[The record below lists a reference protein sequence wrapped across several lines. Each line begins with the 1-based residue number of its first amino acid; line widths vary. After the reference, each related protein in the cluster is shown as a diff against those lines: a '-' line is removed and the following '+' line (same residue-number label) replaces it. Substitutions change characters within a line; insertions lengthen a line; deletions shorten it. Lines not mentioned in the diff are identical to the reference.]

1 MRNEDELLS
10 YTLSDKI
17 LLEILMNKKTFY
29 GEYTL
34 LHWIELILTKNIVL
48 PEYQRSFVWKKEQV
62 ENFLK
67 KLKNGTFVPPVII
80 GSLDRGVHNENII
93 LDGQQRLTSIL
104 LGYLGVYPKEDS
116 FKMTDDPLYVSDS
129 DAGDDDEIMIAWSF
143 KLLTNDSRNK
153 TKADIL
159 TNIENAKYDPIDA
172 SACLDDSFLNQAYLG
187 FSYIVPVGENEQ
199 SQQKFYSTVFHDI
212 NQQGV
217 ALQGQ
222 ESRRSLYY
230 LNTELVPYF
239 EPMPL
244 INILKLNQG
253 GKVYR
258 YDYVRALALL
268 TQFNKDGNEGS
279 VAKRCKSQ
287 ERFELY
293 YEQYI
298 NAVVVDDDSPMFG
311 KFSTTI
317 GVTNISPRTTRLKE
331 SVETLGFNSTFAN
344 GIIEADTKL
353 FGLIYQIVF
362 KNKSID
368 TTRKDDLKAALDAKV
383 SEFRDDANHRSSGL
397 VYIRRRI
404 RQSVDIYA
412 GYVI

>member
-1 MRNEDELLS
+1 MRNEDELLG
-10 YTLSDKI
+10 YTLRHTL

-34 LHWIELILTKNIVL
+34 FHWLELILTKNIVL

-67 KLKNGTFVPPVII
+67 KLKDGTFVPPVII
-80 GSLDRGVHNENII
+80 GSLDCGVHNENII

-104 LGYLGVYPKEDS
+104 LGYLGIYPKEDS
-116 FKMTDDPLYVSDS
+116 FKMTDDPLYSSDS
-129 DAGDDDEIMIAWSF
+129 DAGDDEIMIEWSF
-143 KLLTNDSRNK
+143 KLLTNDNRNRSK
-153 TKADIL
+153 SDIL
-159 TNIENAKYDPIDA
+159 ANIDNAKYDLIDS
-172 SACLDDSFLNQAYLG
+172 SAHLDDSFLNEAYLG

-199 SQQKFYSTVFHDI
+199 QQQKFYSTVFHDI

-253 GKVYR
+253 GKIYR

-268 TQFNKDGNEGS
+268 TQFNKDGNEYN

-298 NAVVVDDDSPMFG
+298 NAVVVDDDSPVFG

-317 GVTNISPRTTRLKE
+317 GIVNIEPRTIKLKDYVK
-331 SVETLGFNSTFAN
+331 SMGFNNTFEN

-353 FGLIYQIVF
+353 FGLIYHVIF
-362 KNKSID
+362 KDKSID
-368 TTRKDDLKAALDAKV
+368 ITRREDLKAALEARV
-383 SEFRDDANHRSSGL
+383 SDFKNDTNHRSSGL
-397 VYIRRRI
+397 TDIRKRI
-404 RQSVDIYA
+404 KQSVEIYA
-412 GYVI
+412 NYVI